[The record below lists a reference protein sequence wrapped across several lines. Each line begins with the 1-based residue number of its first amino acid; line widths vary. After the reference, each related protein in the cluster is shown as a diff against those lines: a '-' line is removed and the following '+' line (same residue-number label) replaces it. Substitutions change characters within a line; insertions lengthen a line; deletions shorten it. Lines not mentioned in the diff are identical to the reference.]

1 MRYLLLLFIAM
12 PVLEMWVLINVGSQ
26 IGALATIALVL
37 LTALIGVGLLR
48 EQGFETLLRGRQ
60 KLQSGELPTGEI
72 AEGLILAVSGAL
84 LLTPGFIT
92 DVLGFLGL
100 AKPPRVI
107 LARKLMENIILKGS
121 HKSNFRATTQGSYD
135 GKRSNESGDIIEGES
150 WERKNLD

>member
-48 EQGFETLLRGRQ
+48 EQGLETLLRGRR

-100 AKPPRVI
+100 AKPTRVI
-107 LARKLMENIILKGS
+107 LARKLIENIILKGS
-121 HKSNFRATTQGSYD
+121 HQSNFRATSQGSD
-135 GKRSNESGDIIEGES
+135 GEKSINESRDIIDGES
-150 WERKNLD
+150 WEREDLE

>member
-1 MRYLLLLFIAM
+1 MLYVNLVFTKIMDSFELNKIIA
-12 PVLEMWVLINVGSQ
+12 
-26 IGALATIALVL
+26 AVL

-100 AKPPRVI
+100 AKPTRVI
-107 LARKLMENIILKGS
+107 LARKLLEKVILKGS
-121 HKSNFRATTQGSYD
+121 HKSNFRETTQGSD
-135 GKRSNESGDIIEGES
+135 DEKRSNESGDIIEGES

>member
-60 KLQSGELPTGEI
+60 NCSLESC
-72 AEGLILAVSGAL
+72 L
-84 LLTPGFIT
+84 L
-92 DVLGFLGL
+92 V
-100 AKPPRVI
+100 K
-107 LARKLMENIILKGS
+107 
-121 HKSNFRATTQGSYD
+121 
-135 GKRSNESGDIIEGES
+135 
-150 WERKNLD
+150 

>member
-48 EQGFETLLRGRQ
+48 EQGLETLLRGRQ

-100 AKPPRVI
+100 AKPTRVI
-107 LARKLMENIILKGS
+107 LARKLLEKVILKGS
-121 HKSNFRATTQGSYD
+121 HKSNFRATSQGSD
-135 GKRSNESGDIIEGES
+135 GEKSINESRDIIDGES
-150 WERKNLD
+150 WEREDLE

>member
-1 MRYLLLLFIAM
+1 MRYLLLLFITM

-26 IGALATIALVL
+26 IGAFATIALVI

-100 AKPPRVI
+100 ARPTRMI
-107 LARKLMENIILKGS
+107 LATKLMEKIILKGW
-121 HKSNFRATTQGSYD
+121 HQSNFREASQ
-135 GKRSNESGDIIEGES
+135 ESFGEKSIHESADIIDGES
-150 WERKNLD
+150 WERKDLE